1 MLARLTLF
9 NYYLTMVLFFPKE
22 IQLMLSFHTQNLQNT
37 KKNPCDISSSSVNM
51 ESVHKVKQ
59 YTEHYIH
66 LSHSLLAVDSV

>member
-1 MLARLTLF
+1 
-9 NYYLTMVLFFPKE
+9 MVLFFPKE
-22 IQLMLSFHTQNLQNT
+22 IQLNVIFPHSKLTEHQ
-37 KKNPCDISSSSVNM
+37 KNPCDISSSSVNM

>member
-1 MLARLTLF
+1 
-9 NYYLTMVLFFPKE
+9 
-22 IQLMLSFHTQNLQNT
+22 MLSFHTQNLQNT